1 MCAAKLKEALND
13 CLINFDRR
21 VLLTDL
27 INEYHMTIEEVS
39 QTLTTHLEKQE
50 KEGTKYEKRYVVHG
64 IVADEAGKEV
74 FTIVKGETKLN
85 EWLNKLKDAESSL
98 YSVEIT
104 GGAKA
109 PAENLKPVEWCAIQ
123 LENLEKRVS
132 GGKKNDG
139 DTVKTNATATAKAE
153 IKIENKPSAANVFT
167 KSKQSENKNSTSNT
181 KDKGKDAG
189 ASISKTVAVESS
201 KTSPNKKAPQK
212 SVDSKKV
219 SPKDKKAAAATSGQ
233 KNIGSFFAPK
243 GKDAA
248 DATGKAASG
257 VIRQKTPKKL
267 NDFFKKQVDAKETL
281 KHEEKKANTSTQL
294 FTDDGDDAEEE
305 QKAEENVE
313 EKTVEV
319 LVESSD
325 EEEEINK
332 LRKKVLDADKE
343 EATAS
348 KRKRLR
354 IEDSDEEESE
364 EDVQEQPQQ
373 KQSKLDEAAT
383 EIDDSPPKS
392 ETYLDEDGFV
402 ITVKSKKTQSKATSS
417 TAAKA
422 RPKTPKKSSP
432 KDNKSKQTP
441 TPAAKTKQGNIM
453 NFFKKK

>member
-201 KTSPNKKAPQK
+201 KTSPIKKAPQK

-219 SPKDKKAAAATSGQ
+219 SPKDKKQQQQPRVGRKISVV
-233 KNIGSFFAPK
+233 SLH
-243 GKDAA
+243 
-248 DATGKAASG
+248 
-257 VIRQKTPKKL
+257 R
-267 NDFFKKQVDAKETL
+267 KEKMPQML
-281 KHEEKKANTSTQL
+281 RVKPP
-294 FTDDGDDAEEE
+294 
-305 QKAEENVE
+305 
-313 EKTVEV
+313 
-319 LVESSD
+319 VESF
-325 EEEEINK
+325 
-332 LRKKVLDADKE
+332 DK
-343 EATAS
+343 
-348 KRKRLR
+348 R
-354 IEDSDEEESE
+354 
-364 EDVQEQPQQ
+364 
-373 KQSKLDEAAT
+373 
-383 EIDDSPPKS
+383 
-392 ETYLDEDGFV
+392 
-402 ITVKSKKTQSKATSS
+402 
-417 TAAKA
+417 
-422 RPKTPKKSSP
+422 RPK
-432 KDNKSKQTP
+432 N
-441 TPAAKTKQGNIM
+441 
-453 NFFKKK
+453 